1 MEKLV
6 KGPLIITFFADPNN
20 LMTPFFW
27 KDLTEYP
34 ELQAYIDVRDG
45 FTDAM
50 EDKDK
55 TEASVDGQQ
64 KLGQMKYTLL
74 SKWGRQYI
82 WQAKN
87 LDPVVLLKVRLV
99 SGILDI
105 FII

>member
-1 MEKLV
+1 
-6 KGPLIITFFADPNN
+6 
-20 LMTPFFW
+20 MTPYFW

-34 ELQAYIDVRDG
+34 EIQGYIAIDDGG

-50 EDKDK
+50 QDKDK
-55 TEASVDGQQ
+55 TEASVDGQR
-64 KLGQMKYTLL
+64 KLGQMKYTRL

-87 LDPVVLLKVRLV
+87 TDPVVLLKVRLDP
-99 SGILDI
+99 GIADI